1 MQAPNPN
8 PSLFFVFD
16 FIRNTHRTLK
26 SIDAEKFRTGDRD
39 ARAQAQEVMGRN
51 AFANTLVGDTSG
63 KLALLTGGDPTDPV
77 DFGDEIR
84 SRARA
89 VVQG

>member
-1 MQAPNPN
+1 
-8 PSLFFVFD
+8 
-16 FIRNTHRTLK
+16 
-26 SIDAEKFRTGDRD
+26 
-39 ARAQAQEVMGRN
+39 MGRN